1 MYIQF
6 AIIIP
11 YPQYFVKIWGKKEG
25 AAGNRADGGNQLT
38 QGEKVDIIKGRGIP
52 PKGPG
57 SRGAGAGRKSGKRT
71 ERDEEMYF
79 LSIDFG
85 TSAVKMSIVGED
97 GVTRC
102 WAKENYPYI
111 LLPGE
116 KVEMDPQELW
126 RAFFDAAKKL
136 DQEALS
142 QVEYLCYDTFSP
154 SPVFLDREGEL
165 VYPNI
170 ITHMDRR
177 SRPQSAYID
186 STFGKDAYMK
196 ISGIYPFP
204 GGCSAM
210 TFIWFAQN
218 EPWVFDKTYRVGHLP
233 TYIHKQLTG
242 EWMVDL
248 VNASMIGLYETTT
261 QKGWSQ
267 ELIRAFGL
275 NRDWFGEIRYPG
287 TRLGSLLPGI
297 AEKLGVKAGIPVAV
311 GTNDVAAAQMGAG
324 NSRPGEMMN
333 TTGSSE
339 MVSILT
345 DHPVV
350 NPEYYLR
357 NSALPGIWQIYATT
371 AGGFAIDWFY
381 KELCKE
387 MTKQEFYRYV
397 DQVIEECME
406 DETVTF
412 DPYMT
417 GDRQSLEK
425 KTGAW
430 HGLTLEAT
438 RDKMLASMLRSMQG
452 VLRKTIGQAREVQQ
466 LSPVIKISGGMSTPS
481 YIKLKQHEIP
491 GFQFEVVD
499 DCPILGNVELVK
511 YYQK

>member
-1 MYIQF
+1 M
-6 AIIIP
+6 
-11 YPQYFVKIWGKKEG
+11 
-25 AAGNRADGGNQLT
+25 L
-38 QGEKVDIIKGRGIP
+38 
-52 PKGPG
+52 
-57 SRGAGAGRKSGKRT
+57 
-71 ERDEEMYF
+71 F

-85 TSAVKMSIVGED
+85 TSAVKLSIVDESGE
-97 GVTRC
+97 TCC

-116 KVEMDPQELW
+116 KVEMSPDELW
-126 RAFFDAAKKL
+126 RALYAAAEKL
-136 DQEALS
+136 DPALREK
-142 QVEYLCYDTFSP
+142 VEYLCYDTFSP
-154 SPVFLDREGEL
+154 SPVILDRNGDL
-165 VYPNI
+165 VYRNI

-177 SRPQSAYID
+177 SRPQTAFID
-186 STFGKDAYMK
+186 ETVGKDYYMN

-210 TFIWFAQN
+210 TYIWFLQN
-218 EPWVFDKTYRVGHLP
+218 EPEVYKTAYRVGHLP
-233 TYIHKQLTG
+233 TYVHKKLTG

-248 VNASMIGLYETTT
+248 VNASMMGLYETTT
-261 QKGWSQ
+261 QRGWSD

-275 NRDWFGEIRYPG
+275 ERSLFGEIYNPG
-287 TRLGSLLPGI
+287 NQHGTLLPEV
-297 AEKLGVKAGIPVAV
+297 AAKLGVKAGIPVAV
-311 GTNDVAAAQMGAG
+311 GTNDVASAQMGAH
-324 NSRPGEMMN
+324 NSRAGEMMN

-345 DHPVV
+345 DKPVV

-381 KELCKE
+381 DQLCRE
-387 MTKQEFYRYV
+387 MTKKEFYKYV
-397 DQVIEECME
+397 DDVIEQCM
-406 DETVTF
+406 DDYSVTF

-452 VLRKTIGQAREVQQ
+452 VLKKAIDQAAEVQK
-466 LSPVIKISGGMSTPS
+466 LSPVIKISGGMSTPT

-491 GFQFEVVD
+491 GFEFEVVD

-511 YYQK
+511 YYLNK

>member
-1 MYIQF
+1 M
-6 AIIIP
+6 
-11 YPQYFVKIWGKKEG
+11 
-25 AAGNRADGGNQLT
+25 L
-38 QGEKVDIIKGRGIP
+38 
-52 PKGPG
+52 
-57 SRGAGAGRKSGKRT
+57 
-71 ERDEEMYF
+71 F

-85 TSAVKMSIVGED
+85 TSAVKLSIVDENGQ
-97 GVTRC
+97 TRC
-102 WAKENYPYI
+102 WAMENYPYI

-116 KVEMDPQELW
+116 KVEMSKDELW
-126 RAFFDAAKKL
+126 RALFTAAEKL
-136 DQEALS
+136 DPELRQ

-154 SPVFLDREGEL
+154 SPVILDRDGDF
-165 VYPNI
+165 VYQNI

-177 SRPQSAYID
+177 SRPQTAFID
-186 STFGKDAYMK
+186 NVVGKDHYMN

-210 TFIWFAQN
+210 TYIWFLQN
-218 EPWVFDKTYRVGHLP
+218 EPDVYRTAYRVGHLP

-248 VNASMIGLYETTT
+248 VNASMMGLYETTT
-261 QKGWSQ
+261 QKGWSD

-275 NRDWFGEIRYPG
+275 ERSLFGEIYNPG
-287 TRLGSLLPGI
+287 TRHGSLLPAM
-297 AEKLGVKAGIPVAV
+297 AEKLGVRAGIPVAV
-311 GTNDVAAAQMGAG
+311 GTNDVAAAQMGAH
-324 NSRPGEMMN
+324 NARAGEMMN

-339 MVSILT
+339 MDSILT
-345 DHPVV
+345 DKPAV

-381 KELCKE
+381 DQLCRE
-387 MTKQEFYRYV
+387 MTKKEFYKYV
-397 DQVIEECME
+397 DDVIEQCM
-406 DETVTF
+406 DDYSVTF

-452 VLRKTIGQAREVQQ
+452 VLKKAIDQAAAVQK
-466 LSPVIKISGGMSTPS
+466 LSPVIKISGGMATPS
-481 YIKLKQHEIP
+481 YIKLKKHEIP
-491 GFQFEVVD
+491 GYEFEVVD

-511 YYQK
+511 YYQNR

>member
-1 MYIQF
+1 
-6 AIIIP
+6 
-11 YPQYFVKIWGKKEG
+11 
-25 AAGNRADGGNQLT
+25 
-38 QGEKVDIIKGRGIP
+38 
-52 PKGPG
+52 
-57 SRGAGAGRKSGKRT
+57 
-71 ERDEEMYF
+71 MYF

-85 TSAVKMSIVGED
+85 TSAVKLSIVDENGR
-97 GVTRC
+97 THC

-116 KVEMDPQELW
+116 KVEMSKTELW
-126 RAFFDAAKKL
+126 RALYAAAEKL
-136 DQEALS
+136 DPELRQK
-142 QVEYLCYDTFSP
+142 VEYLCYDTFSP
-154 SPVFLDREGEL
+154 SPVILDRDGDL
-165 VYPNI
+165 VYENI

-177 SRPQSAYID
+177 SRPQTAFID
-186 STFGKDAYMK
+186 NLVGKDHYMS

-210 TFIWFAQN
+210 TYIWFLHN
-218 EPWVFDKTYRVGHLP
+218 EPDVYKTAYRVGHLP

-248 VNASMIGLYETTT
+248 VNASMMGLYETTT
-261 QKGWSQ
+261 QKGWSD

-275 NRDWFGEIRYPG
+275 ERSLFGEIYNPG
-287 TRLGSLLPGI
+287 TRHGSLLPEI
-297 AEKLGVKAGIPVAV
+297 AAKLGVKAGIPVAV
-311 GTNDVAAAQMGAG
+311 GTNDVAAAQMGAH
-324 NSRPGEMMN
+324 NSRAGEMMN

-345 DHPVV
+345 DKPVV

-381 KELCKE
+381 DQLCRE
-387 MTKQEFYRYV
+387 MTKKEFYKYV
-397 DQVIEECME
+397 DDVIEQCM
-406 DETVTF
+406 DDTSVTF

-452 VLRKTIGQAREVQQ
+452 VLKKAIDQAAAVQE
-466 LSPVIKISGGMSTPS
+466 LSSTIKISGGMATPT
-481 YIKLKQHEIP
+481 YIKLKKHEIP
-491 GFQFEVVD
+491 GYEFEVVD

-511 YYQK
+511 YYMNK